1 MTKSLLARTV
11 TVALLAGVAVTG
23 LAACDA
29 PPSPAGREILTTQLP
44 TDVSAKGVVLAGV
57 ILQSGD
63 IDKAVGAGMVTPAEV
78 DTAEK
83 AIDDGNMK
91 YWAQRAASEKK

>member
-1 MTKSLLARTV
+1 MNRSLVARSAAAVLLASI
-11 TVALLAGVAVTG
+11 AVTG

-29 PPSPAGREILTTQLP
+29 PPSVAGREILTTQLP
-44 TDVSAKGVVLAGV
+44 TDISAKGVVLAGV

-78 DTAEK
+78 DTAKK
-83 AIDDGNMK
+83 AIDEGNMK